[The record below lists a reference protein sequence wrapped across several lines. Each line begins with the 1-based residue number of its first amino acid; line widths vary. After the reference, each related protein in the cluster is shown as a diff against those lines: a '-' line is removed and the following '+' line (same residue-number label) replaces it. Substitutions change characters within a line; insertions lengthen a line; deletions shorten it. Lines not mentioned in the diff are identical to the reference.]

1 MTSRRSSSQCQHRT
15 IRRRSPPAVLSC
27 CRGEMRPSCLFFL
40 LFLLPLLVFVSGD
53 TRALRNRLMTLAKG
67 LPFTRWHNR
76 MVRPPGPRPRL
87 KRPLE
92 DRFARAPILTRYTPL
107 IMDEDAMFE
116 LTVKEVERVVE
127 QPVVEYDNLQPSSL
141 PVPLDHG
148 WSGYELETVD
158 LTEAAKET
166 TTEPSIELV
175 EIEVPDVDVVDM
187 EDVAVALGQAGAVQ
201 LNWGQSMREAVANG
215 LQKISIEH
223 PAAVEQ
229 DTYQSFPSRIQTEDT
244 QESSIEEE
252 SGSNS
257 KEEHF
262 HEIFEPGLIQDSW
275 QEQDLTEDKIETF
288 QGLRI
293 EDNFDLGV
301 EQPKLAPPYQ
311 GHASDFK
318 VTDFL
323 NVGLSLTISRVKV
336 SWHERRHQKFWER
349 TKGPWMRAA
358 SHRSDFLEIIT
369 Q

>member
-1 MTSRRSSSQCQHRT
+1 
-15 IRRRSPPAVLSC
+15 
-27 CRGEMRPSCLFFL
+27 
-40 LFLLPLLVFVSGD
+40 
-53 TRALRNRLMTLAKG
+53 
-67 LPFTRWHNR
+67 
-76 MVRPPGPRPRL
+76 
-87 KRPLE
+87 
-92 DRFARAPILTRYTPL
+92 
-107 IMDEDAMFE
+107 MFE

-166 TTEPSIELV
+166 TTVPSIELV

-223 PAAVEQ
+223 PVVEE
-229 DTYQSFPSRIQTEDT
+229 DTYLSFPSRIQTEDT
-244 QESSIEEE
+244 RESSIEEE

-262 HEIFEPGLIQDSW
+262 HEIFEPGVIQDSW

-311 GHASDFK
+311 GQGSDYQ

-323 NVGLSLTISRVKV
+323 NFGLS
-336 SWHERRHQKFWER
+336 
-349 TKGPWMRAA
+349 
-358 SHRSDFLEIIT
+358 
-369 Q
+369 

>member
-1 MTSRRSSSQCQHRT
+1 M
-15 IRRRSPPAVLSC
+15 A
-27 CRGEMRPSCLFFL
+27 
-40 LFLLPLLVFVSGD
+40 
-53 TRALRNRLMTLAKG
+53 
-67 LPFTRWHNR
+67 
-76 MVRPPGPRPRL
+76 RPPGPRPRL

-127 QPVVEYDNLQPSSL
+127 QPVVEYNNLQPSSL

-166 TTEPSIELV
+166 TTVPSIELV

-223 PAAVEQ
+223 PVVEE
-229 DTYQSFPSRIQTEDT
+229 DTYLSFPSRIQTEDT
-244 QESSIEEE
+244 RESSIEEE
-252 SGSNS
+252 PGSNS

-262 HEIFEPGLIQDSW
+262 HEIFEPGVIQDSW

-311 GHASDFK
+311 GQGSDYQQGGSFMAREAPPEVLGKNQRTLDEGGFPQMAVFRSPFFK
-318 VTDFL
+318 NPGFSQDPFH
-323 NVGLSLTISRVKV
+323 IPD
-336 SWHERRHQKFWER
+336 QF
-349 TKGPWMRAA
+349 RA
-358 SHRSDFLEIIT
+358 FLEETPDWLI
-369 Q
+369 

>member
-1 MTSRRSSSQCQHRT
+1 M
-15 IRRRSPPAVLSC
+15 A
-27 CRGEMRPSCLFFL
+27 
-40 LFLLPLLVFVSGD
+40 
-53 TRALRNRLMTLAKG
+53 
-67 LPFTRWHNR
+67 
-76 MVRPPGPRPRL
+76 RPPGPRPRL

-166 TTEPSIELV
+166 TTVPSIELV

-187 EDVAVALGQAGAVQ
+187 EDMAVALGQAGAVQ

-223 PAAVEQ
+223 PVVEE
-229 DTYQSFPSRIQTEDT
+229 DTYLSFPSRIQTEDT

-252 SGSNS
+252 PGSNS

-293 EDNFDLGV
+293 GDNFDLGV

-311 GHASDFK
+311 GQNSDFK

-323 NVGLSLTISRVKV
+323 NFGLSLTISRVEV
-336 SWHERRHQKFWER
+336 
-349 TKGPWMRAA
+349 
-358 SHRSDFLEIIT
+358 
-369 Q
+369 

>member
-1 MTSRRSSSQCQHRT
+1 
-15 IRRRSPPAVLSC
+15 
-27 CRGEMRPSCLFFL
+27 
-40 LFLLPLLVFVSGD
+40 
-53 TRALRNRLMTLAKG
+53 
-67 LPFTRWHNR
+67 
-76 MVRPPGPRPRL
+76 
-87 KRPLE
+87 
-92 DRFARAPILTRYTPL
+92 
-107 IMDEDAMFE
+107 MFE

-127 QPVVEYDNLQPSSL
+127 QPVVEYNNPSSL

-166 TTEPSIELV
+166 TTVPSIELV

-187 EDVAVALGQAGAVQ
+187 EDMAVALGQAGAVQ
-201 LNWGQSMREAVANG
+201 LNWGQSMREAVASG

-223 PAAVEQ
+223 PVVEE
-229 DTYQSFPSRIQTEDT
+229 DTYLSFPSRIQTEDT

-262 HEIFEPGLIQDSW
+262 HEIFEPGVIQDSW

-293 EDNFDLGV
+293 GDNFDLGV

-311 GHASDFK
+311 GQNSDYQ
-318 VTDFL
+318 VTDFF
-323 NVGLSLTISRVKV
+323 NVGLS
-336 SWHERRHQKFWER
+336 F
-349 TKGPWMRAA
+349 
-358 SHRSDFLEIIT
+358 
-369 Q
+369 

>member
-1 MTSRRSSSQCQHRT
+1 
-15 IRRRSPPAVLSC
+15 
-27 CRGEMRPSCLFFL
+27 
-40 LFLLPLLVFVSGD
+40 
-53 TRALRNRLMTLAKG
+53 
-67 LPFTRWHNR
+67 
-76 MVRPPGPRPRL
+76 
-87 KRPLE
+87 
-92 DRFARAPILTRYTPL
+92 
-107 IMDEDAMFE
+107 MDEDAMFE

-166 TTEPSIELV
+166 TTVPSIELV

-201 LNWGQSMREAVANG
+201 LNWGQSMREAVASG

-223 PAAVEQ
+223 PVVEE
-229 DTYQSFPSRIQTEDT
+229 DTYLSFPSRIQTEDT

-252 SGSNS
+252 PGSNS

-262 HEIFEPGLIQDSW
+262 HEIFEPGVIQDSW
-275 QEQDLTEDKIETF
+275 QGQDHPEDKIETF

-311 GHASDFK
+311 GQNSDFK
-318 VTDFL
+318 VTTSSTL
-323 NVGLSLTISRVKV
+323 V
-336 SWHERRHQKFWER
+336 
-349 TKGPWMRAA
+349 
-358 SHRSDFLEIIT
+358 
-369 Q
+369 